1 MGPALRS
8 VGTETDLELDDMGRG
23 FTTPPN
29 TDSHASGCGHRS
41 DDESLIDENLT
52 HLARRISSQA
62 TSYRNYTPC
71 ALNPEPGSHLD
82 PNLHTFKPRA
92 WVREFVRLLESD
104 PKAAEPRAL
113 SVAFRRWSVFGWT
126 TGTESQSTTLSILKD
141 IAWYLARRLVRNR
154 QGRQVEILRDFE
166 GVVRKGEMLLV
177 LGPPGSGCS
186 TLLKTLSGQTAGLK
200 LSLDSYINFRGRQI
214 RVVASFSE
222 LADISFRVSR
232 NRPGPYPLL
241 VKRGGSLQRRTR
253 YSPSTPHCWRDVDVC
268 GSGPFTSPR
277 SRRVQPPKA
286 GRHDPGRHH
295 GHIWS
300 NPYGEHSGWG

>member
-1 MGPALRS
+1 MDPALHS
-8 VGTETDLELDDMGRG
+8 AAMETDLELDDMGRG
-23 FTTPPN
+23 FNTPRN
-29 TDSHASGCGHRS
+29 TDSHASGGRQRS

-62 TSYRNYTPC
+62 TSYRDSTPC

-82 PNLHTFKPRA
+82 PNSHTFKPRA

-126 TGTESQSTTLSILKD
+126 AGTESQSTTLSILKD

-154 QGRQVEILRDFE
+154 QGRKVEILRDFE

-200 LSLDSYINFRGRQI
+200 LSPDSYINFRGRQI
-214 RVVASFSE
+214 RVAGSSSE
-222 LADISFRVSR
+222 LADTSFRVFR
-232 NRPGPYPLL
+232 NRLGRYPL
-241 VKRGGSLQRRTR
+241 VAKRGGSLQRRTR
-253 YSPSTPHCWRDVDVC
+253 YPSGTPHCWRDINVR
-268 GSGPFTSPR
+268 GPGPFTPAPSG
-277 SRRVQPPKA
+277 RV
-286 GRHDPGRHH
+286 
-295 GHIWS
+295 
-300 NPYGEHSGWG
+300 